1 MPYRAYTNSL
11 HSHKLFFPVLKDK
24 NFAHIF
30 IDPPSSKT
38 NISNIALRPAY
49 QLPRIATAGR
59 YLSLL
64 IEFSSL
70 LVYS

>member
-1 MPYRAYTNSL
+1 MFGWNLLLVLTKLLQEVSL
-11 HSHKLFFPVLKDK
+11 RVLQ
-24 NFAHIF
+24 FS
-30 IDPPSSKT
+30 PSSKT

-49 QLPRIATAGR
+49 QLPRIATASR

-64 IEFSSL
+64 SEFSSL

>member
-1 MPYRAYTNSL
+1 MFEWSL
-11 HSHKLFFPVLKDK
+11 LLVLTKLLQEVSLRVLR
-24 NFAHIF
+24 FS
-30 IDPPSSKT
+30 PSSKT

-49 QLPRIATAGR
+49 QLPRIATASR